1 MARNDKT
8 PMVWEEVTIAASAA
22 PLVKAWADAKTALDR
37 ARDALTTASGFN
49 PALVNVSTMK
59 IGQGKLSMALRTVAA
74 RPANADPSHST
85 LNGARLGGGKVNTPG
100 SPAASAS
107 VSLVQQW
114 ADGIGSG
121 SRAVEACPSIMR
133 PAVAKALGFN
143 PWAVTSAIAGKG
155 KTTGKA
161 HAKA

>member
-8 PMVWEEVTIAASAA
+8 PLVWEEVALPESAA
-22 PLVKAWADAKTALDR
+22 PLVKAWADAKTALDK

-85 LNGARLGGGKVNTPG
+85 LNGARLAGGRVNTPSNPAT
-100 SPAASAS
+100 SPG

-114 ADGIGSG
+114 ADGIASG
-121 SRAVEACPSIMR
+121 AKAVDACPTMMR
-133 PAVAKALGFN
+133 DAVAKALGFN
-143 PWAVTSAIAGKG
+143 PWTAPVKG
-155 KTTGKA
+155 KVGRAAVKV
-161 HAKA
+161 